1 MNILADTH
9 VFLWFILDSPQ
20 LSSKARAALVS
31 TENTRSISIASVWEV
46 SIKHSLGKLQ
56 LLDGLQEFIKDIE
69 RANFDLLGI
78 APEHIL
84 MSGTLPHHH
93 RDPFDRMLIAQ
104 AKHEG
109 MHLLTS
115 DPQFAQY
122 DVPLVDL

>member
-1 MNILADTH
+1 MNILVDTH

-20 LSSKARAALVS
+20 LPSKARSILVS
-31 TENTRSISIASVWEV
+31 PEHTRSISIASVWEV
-46 SIKHSLGKLQ
+46 SIKHSIGKLQ
-56 LLDGLQEFIKDIE
+56 LLDGLQGFMKDIE

-84 MSGTLPHHH
+84 ISGTLPHHH

-109 MHLLTS
+109 MLLLSS
-115 DPQFAQY
+115 DPQFALY

>member
-9 VFLWFILDSPQ
+9 VFLWFILDSPH
-20 LSSKARAALVS
+20 LSSKARSALVS
-31 TENTRSISIASVWEV
+31 PENTRSVSIASVWEV

-56 LLDGLQEFIKDIE
+56 LLDGLEGFIRDIE

-78 APEHIL
+78 APEHIQ

-109 MHLLTS
+109 MHLLS
-115 DPQFAQY
+115 VDPNFKRY